1 MLKAGQ
7 TFAHF
12 KIINKLGEGGMGAVY
27 LAEDQKLHRKV
38 ALKTLTGE
46 FFGDVERLERF
57 RREARTAAQISNA
70 YVMSTYDIGEAPD
83 EETQAAINYIVLEYV
98 EGRPLGEYIKE
109 ERPDLSHL
117 VRLAEK
123 VATGIAAAH
132 KLNIVHRDI
141 KPDNVLV
148 DDNGD
153 PKILDFGLAKPVEPV
168 KMEGGGEGT
177 RTVSDELTKVGK
189 IMGTVS
195 YMSPEQVKGEKV
207 DTRSDIFAF
216 GVLLYRMVTGEMP
229 FTGPSQVETM
239 AKILEASF
247 PAPSI
252 KNDQVPPEL
261 ERIITK
267 CLQKD
272 PEERY
277 QSSRDLVVD
286 LRNVRRQYDSGLSD
300 SVSGL
305 TTRTMPRAKRRGTV
319 GIVIGAL
326 VVVVAGVLLYQY
338 LTPESGS
345 GIPHGVQAGT
355 NTLGILGFENK
366 TGDQQYDW
374 LETGL
379 PEILLTDLS
388 QKQPAPIISQQRI
401 LDCLDVDKKA
411 DHTHEECVKAAR
423 SLGVTRLLQGS
434 LIRLG
439 DKIRIDA
446 RVEDAATG
454 QIIMA
459 EKVVGDDP
467 YVLVDSLTAKV
478 GQLLNI
484 APSGGLESLVSSP
497 EAFKEYHLGME
508 HFWAGRYDD
517 AVDAFKR
524 AIAIDSTF
532 ALPYMRIGMANVF
545 QGRRPEG
552 VAAFMEAK
560 QLEGGLPTRERSLLD
575 AYIDTWVHNNFSEAF
590 IKMSTLVQNYPDD
603 AEIRTIYAL
612 FIDTFQR
619 DTVAVFA
626 QLDTVMRVYPTYPFA
641 LEQRAQLA
649 YKYGKY
655 DDAITYNERLQRL
668 LPNALDPQVQLVRLY
683 TRQGRREEAWSL
695 AQRLHEQFPDAE
707 APLFRLMSLAI
718 LRRDFKAARDYTE
731 ALRSCKPDD
740 PYTLIDYYDNRAN
753 LACWEGHLK
762 DCLSFL
768 RKRAEQSLKCNDST
782 QITGSYMAMAY
793 FYREFQVW
801 DSVRPT
807 AWKAWKYAGRFTKFS
822 YPLWLVGSDRA
833 LADSARPLM
842 KTSVNEFKA
851 GVPKDFWP
859 IADNLEELFESVAA
873 SDTVAMIA
881 CFKKISDRT
890 PNVAD
895 DNRREMGILQVKYRR
910 YEDGL
915 GNLDVFVEG
924 PYESISA
931 ITYLLSRYYMGVAND
946 ELQQR
951 DEAIKNLNEVLKY
964 WGKSDIQIDQIKD
977 ARARLDRLTG

>member
-12 KIINKLGEGGMGAVY
+12 RILNKLGEGGMGAVY

-38 ALKTLTGE
+38 ALKTLTGDL
-46 FFGDVERLERF
+46 FDDVERLERF

-70 YVMSTYDIGEAPD
+70 YVMATYDIDEAQD
-83 EETQAAINYIVLEYV
+83 EESKSPINYIVLEYV

-109 ERPDLSHL
+109 ERPDLPKL

-123 VATGIAAAH
+123 IATGMAAAH

-141 KPDNVLV
+141 KPDNILI

-168 KMEGGGEGT
+168 KMEGEANST
-177 RTVSDELTKVGK
+177 RTVSDQLTRVGK

-216 GVLLYRMVTGEMP
+216 GILLYRMVTGELP
-229 FTGPSQVETM
+229 FAGPSQVETM
-239 AKILEASF
+239 AKILESSYPPAS
-247 PAPSI
+247 S
-252 KNDQVPPEL
+252 KNDQIPSEL

-267 CLQKD
+267 CLRKD

-286 LRNVRRQYDSGLSD
+286 LRNIRRQFDSGLSD
-300 SVSGL
+300 TVSGL
-305 TTRTMPRAKRRGTV
+305 TTATTSRGARSAWILWAGV
-319 GIVIGAL
+319 VI
-326 VVVVAGVLLYQY
+326 VVAVAALFFYPR
-338 LTPESGS
+338 LTEDAASGPS
-345 GIPHGVQAGT
+345 GGLQAKT
-355 NTLGILGFENK
+355 DVLGILGFENK
-366 TGDQQYDW
+366 TGDAQYDW

-388 QKQPAPIISQQRI
+388 QNQPAPIVSQQRI
-401 LDCLDVDKKA
+401 LDCLDVEKKSSP
-411 DHTHEECVKAAR
+411 THDECVKAAR

-454 QIIMA
+454 KIIMA

-508 HFWAGRYDD
+508 HFWAGELDE
-517 AVDAFKR
+517 AQASFQR
-524 AIAIDSTF
+524 AIAIDSSF
-532 ALPYMRIGMANVF
+532 ALPYMRIGMANIF

-552 VAAFMEAK
+552 VASFMKAK
-560 QLEGGLPTRERSLLD
+560 RLEGGLPTRERSLLD

-590 IKMSTLVQNYPDD
+590 VKMTTLVQNYPDD

-612 FIDTFQR
+612 FIEAFQR
-619 DTVAVFA
+619 DTAAVFA

-641 LEQRAQLA
+641 LEQRAQIA

-655 DDAITYNERLQRL
+655 DEAITYNERLQRL

-683 TRQGRREEAWSL
+683 TRQGRRDEAWVL
-695 AQRLHEQFPDAE
+695 AQRLREKFPE
-707 APLFRLMSLAI
+707 SETPIYRLIHLAM
-718 LRRDFKAARDYTE
+718 LRRDFKAAQGYVET
-731 ALRSCKPDD
+731 LRNRRPDD

-753 LACWEGHLK
+753 LACWGGQLSE
-762 DCLSFL
+762 CLAL
-768 RKRAEQSLKCNDST
+768 NRKRAELAQTADDST
-782 QITGSYMAMAY
+782 QLSGCFQTLAY
-793 FYREFQVW
+793 YYREFEIL
-801 DSVRPT
+801 DSVVPS
-807 AWKAWKYAGRFTKFS
+807 AWKANLYSNRFTKFS
-822 YPLWLVGSDRA
+822 YPMWLVGSDRA

-842 KTSVNEFKA
+842 KAAVNEFKSA
-851 GVPKDFWP
+851 VPKDLWSL
-859 IADNLEELFESVAA
+859 ADNLEELFESAAA
-873 SDTVAMIA
+873 SDTAAEIA
-881 CFKKISDRT
+881 ALQKISDRT
-890 PNVAD
+890 AD
-895 DNRREMGILQVKYRR
+895 EADENRRELGVLQVKFRR
-910 YEDGL
+910 FEEGI
-915 GNLDVFVEG
+915 GNLKSFVEG
-924 PYESISA
+924 PYETTSA
-931 ITYLLSRYYMGVAND
+931 ITYLLSRYYLGVACD
-946 ELQQR
+946 ALGRR
-951 DEAIKNLNEVLKY
+951 DEAVQHLQEVLRY
-964 WGKSDIQIDQIKD
+964 WGKADLEIDQIKD
-977 ARARLDRLTG
+977 TRARLARLTG

>member
-46 FFGDVERLERF
+46 IFGDAERLERF

-70 YVMSTYDIGEAPD
+70 YVMSTYDIGEAA
-83 EETQAAINYIVLEYV
+83 EEDSQTTINYIVLEYV
-98 EGRPLGEYIKE
+98 EGRPLGEYIRE
-109 ERPDLSHL
+109 ERPDLARL

-123 VATGIAAAH
+123 IATGIAAAH

-168 KMEGGGEGT
+168 QMEGGGEGT

-229 FTGPSQVETM
+229 FAGPSQVETM

-247 PAPSI
+247 PAPSL
-252 KNDQVPPEL
+252 KNEQIPPEL
-261 ERIITK
+261 ERIVTK

-300 SVSGL
+300 SLSGL
-305 TTRTMPRAKRRGTV
+305 TTRTMPRARRNVLGF
-319 GIVIGAL
+319 VIGAL
-326 VVVVAGVLLYQY
+326 VVVVAGVLLYPY
-338 LTPESGS
+338 LAPEG
-345 GIPHGVQAGT
+345 GRDIPRGLQAGT
-355 NTLGILGFENK
+355 DALGILGFENK
-366 TGDQQYDW
+366 TGDAQYDW

-388 QKQPAPIISQQRI
+388 QKQRAPIISQQRI
-401 LDCLDVDKKA
+401 LDCLDIDKKA

-484 APSGGLESLVSSP
+484 VPSGGLESLVSSP

-508 HFWAGRYDD
+508 YFWAGQWDD
-517 AVDAFKR
+517 AEAAFKR

-532 ALPYMRIGMANVF
+532 ALPYMRIGMANII
-545 QGRRPEG
+545 QGRRPDG
-552 VAAFMEAK
+552 VAAFVQAK

-575 AYIDTWVHNNFSEAF
+575 AYMDTWVHNNFSDAF
-590 IKMSTLVQNYPDD
+590 TKLTTLVQNYPDD

-612 FIDTFQR
+612 FIDAFQR

-641 LEQRAQLA
+641 LEQRAQIA

-655 DDAITYNERLQRL
+655 DEAITYNERLQKL
-668 LPNALDPQVQLVRLY
+668 LPDALDPQDQLVRLY
-683 TRQGRREEAWSL
+683 TRQGRRDEAWSL
-695 AQRLHEQFPDAE
+695 AQRLRERFPDAE
-707 APLFRLMSLAI
+707 SPLFRLTNLAI
-718 LRRDFKAARDYTE
+718 LRRDFRAARDYVE
-731 ALRSCKPDD
+731 ALRSRKPDD
-740 PYTLIDYYDNRAN
+740 PYTLLDYYDNRAN
-753 LACWEGHLK
+753 LACWEGQFE

-768 RKRAEQSLKCNDST
+768 RNRAEQALRCNDSAH
-782 QITGSYMAMAY
+782 INGAFMALAY
-793 FYREFQVW
+793 FYREFRVS
-801 DSVRPT
+801 DSVMPA
-807 AWKAWKYAGRFTKFS
+807 AWKSYQYANRFTRFS
-822 YPLWLVGSDRA
+822 YPMWLVGSDRA
-833 LADSARPLM
+833 LVDSARPLM

-859 IADNLEELFESVAA
+859 IADNLEELFESYAV
-873 SDTVAMIA
+873 SDTAAIITA
-881 CFKKISDRT
+881 FQKISDRSGDE
-890 PNVAD
+890 AD
-895 DNRREMGILQVKYRR
+895 ENRREMGILQVEYRR
-910 YEDGL
+910 YEDGIR
-915 GNLDVFVEG
+915 NLKTFVEG
-924 PYESISA
+924 PHESITA
-931 ITYLLSRYYMGVAND
+931 ITYLFGRYYMGVAYD
-946 ELQQR
+946 ELHQR
-951 DEAIKNLNEVLKY
+951 DEAIKNLSEVVEH
-964 WGKSDIQIDQIKD
+964 WGNSGMQIDKIKD
-977 ARARLDRLTG
+977 ARARLDRLAG